1 MKLKRAVITIATG
14 KRVYFDMAIAL
25 ARSYLLWNKNAD
37 IEFFIVTDRLDELPK
52 DLAKIS
58 IMRFK
63 PGELGV
69 GFSMKLKLDQIAPA
83 EQTLFIDADCL
94 CFGPLESVFD
104 RFNGHAVSVIGG
116 SISSGQ
122 WFGDIAKICTLFS
135 VSEIPK
141 FNGGIYY
148 LEPGAK
154 ATSVYEKARDLE
166 HKYDELG
173 LVRLRGSAND
183 ELLMSIA
190 MAVEGC
196 TGIEDDGTI
205 HGDVGSCP
213 KLVSLDVLSG
223 QACLYNPDPP
233 DPLYRDW
240 YPARKIRPLVVHCLG
255 DFTVKWPYRAEE
267 KLLQL
272 VMGRQIPSLI
282 SRLWVN
288 VTFRYPSMCK
298 EYLREKLRPIY
309 HAFFGVRAVKKTG
322 RIDF

>member
-25 ARSYLLWNKNAD
+25 ARSYLLWNKNTD
-37 IEFFIVTDRLDELPK
+37 IQFFIVTDRLDELPQ

-94 CFGPLESVFD
+94 CFGSLESVFD
-104 RFNGHAVSVIGG
+104 RFSGHAVSVIGG

-141 FNGGIYY
+141 FNGGVYY

-154 ATSVYEKARDLE
+154 ATSVYEKARELE

-196 TGIEDDGTI
+196 SGIEDDGTI

-223 QACLYNPDPP
+223 QACLYNPEPP

-272 VMGRQIPSLI
+272 VMG
-282 SRLWVN
+282 
-288 VTFRYPSMCK
+288 
-298 EYLREKLRPIY
+298 
-309 HAFFGVRAVKKTG
+309 
-322 RIDF
+322 